1 MRWPAAQRSRL
12 WWSVGCGVAALV
24 VACVWLPVPWSLAMV
39 LVGIVAGE
47 SVRFF
52 VCGGLVYK

>member
-1 MRWPAAQRSRL
+1 MK
-12 WWSVGCGVAALV
+12 
-24 VACVWLPVPWSLAMV
+24 LPSDFFSINGDPFTEEEISELK
-39 LVGIVAGE
+39 E

>member
-1 MRWPAAQRSRL
+1 MLIEDSYFPISAAPDLLDQDL
-12 WWSVGCGVAALV
+12 TG
-24 VACVWLPVPWSLAMV
+24 SLYELLAE
-39 LVGIVAGE
+39 E